1 VQNTIVGIV
10 SKVEFTPQTTVTGFA
25 TVKKGITLS
34 SDISDNKFQGTATD
48 SDALGGVAA
57 ANYMRSNSDDTTSGT
72 VTITKDASLILGED
86 SDITLTQSG
95 ANFTVKNVT
104 SDGDIIFNINDGG
117 VDTTVLTLNGS
128 TSNVTVA
135 NTLSASSVSAATLT
149 GTTSLTAPTINTNI
163 IQSSDSTEIRMLD
176 NVSVNGN
183 ITADNLAG
191 VITTSSTSV
200 VNSTI
205 LKDAVTLLIKD
216 SSGSTVKTVIGAG
229 S

>member
-1 VQNTIVGIV
+1 
-10 SKVEFTPQTTVTGFA
+10 
-25 TVKKGITLS
+25 
-34 SDISDNKFQGTATD
+34 
-48 SDALGGVAA
+48 
-57 ANYMRSNSDDTTSGT
+57 
-72 VTITKDASLILGED
+72 
-86 SDITLTQSG
+86 
-95 ANFTVKNVT
+95 
-104 SDGDIIFNINDGG
+104 
-117 VDTTVLTLNGS
+117 
-128 TSNVTVA
+128 
-135 NTLSASSVSAATLT
+135 
-149 GTTSLTAPTINTNI
+149 
-163 IQSSDSTEIRMLD
+163 MLD

>member
-1 VQNTIVGIV
+1 MSTKYIASNWRLPNKAGVDSYLNDNYGLTFDG
-10 SKVEFTPQTTVTGFA
+10 SEFISAGTPLNGLTTFS
-25 TVKKGITLS
+25 LS
-34 SDISDNKFQGTATD
+34 IWAFRSTD
-48 SDALGGVAA
+48 QALNDAIIA
-57 ANYMRSNSDDTTSGT
+57 YQ
-72 VTITKDASLILGED
+72 D
-86 SDITLTQSG
+86 ST
-95 ANFTVKNVT
+95 ANFWKLF
-104 SDGDIIFNINDGG
+104 FNS
-117 VDTTVLTLNGS
+117 S
-128 TSNVTVA
+128 T
-135 NTLSASSVSAATLT
+135 
-149 GTTSLTAPTINTNI
+149 
-163 IQSSDSTEIRMLD
+163 DSTEIRMLD